1 MRQDREWAEPEE
13 RTQRKTYEY
22 DAVIHSVEQKGGA
35 YLIFPWD
42 VRREFGRGRVKVHAL
57 FDGEPYDGSV
67 VNMGLK
73 NKDGSICYIIGIT
86 KAIREKIGKG
96 YGDSIHIIIQER
108 D

>member
-1 MRQDREWAEPEE
+1 MRQDREWAEPAE

-22 DAVIHSVEQKGGA
+22 DAIIHSVEQKGGA

-73 NKDGSICYIIGIT
+73 NEDGSICYIIGIT

-96 YGDSIHIIIQER
+96 DGDSVHIIIQER